1 VPERRE
7 MFPTNILLAVDGSPG
22 SEHAAQTATNLSRDL
37 GSELRVVL
45 VGARAMDPG
54 SLAAVPLLGAEPG
67 PWTRERPERDAH
79 QRLEG
84 QVEKIRASGGE
95 VSKTYVEF
103 GRPDAEIVRL
113 AEDIDAGLIVVG
125 SRGFGPLRR
134 AVMGGVSRSVV
145 RHAHCPVLVV
155 RGGRSLGPILVCID
169 GSRGATEAARTG
181 AEISAATGAA
191 LHVVYVMRAE
201 RYRPQFGP
209 EAWEG
214 WQENLERASHDA
226 LTWVEERAD
235 LLRTET
241 GTDSAKAHLAFGEPA
256 REIVRLADEV
266 GAGMVVVGSRGLGGV
281 RRMLLG
287 SDSDTVVEHV
297 PCPVMVVRAGVTG
310 SKTER

>member
-1 VPERRE
+1 
-7 MFPTNILLAVDGSPG
+7 MFPTRILLAVDGSPC
-22 SEHAAQTATNLSRDL
+22 SEHAARLATGLARDL
-37 GSELRVVL
+37 DSELRVVL

-54 SLAAVPLLGAEPG
+54 SLAAIPLLGAEPG
-67 PWTRERPERDAH
+67 PWTRERPEQGARET
-79 QRLEG
+79 LEG
-84 QVEKIRASGGE
+84 QVEKIRAAGGE
-95 VSKTYVEF
+95 VSKTHVEF

-113 AEDIDAGLIVVG
+113 AEDLDAGLVVVG

-155 RGGRSLGPILVCID
+155 RGGRDTPGPVLVCVD
-169 GSRGATEAARTG
+169 GSKRAMQAAGVG

-214 WQENLERASHDA
+214 WQANLERATRDA
-226 LTWVEERAD
+226 RSWVEERAD
-235 LLRTET
+235 LL
-241 GTDSAKAHLAFGEPA
+241 GSKAKSSEAHLAFGEPA

-287 SDSDTVVEHV
+287 SVSEAVVEHA
-297 PCPVMVVRAGVTG
+297 PCPVMVVRAPGR
-310 SKTER
+310 KTER

>member
-1 VPERRE
+1 
-7 MFPTNILLAVDGSPG
+7 MFPTKILLAVDGSPG
-22 SEHAAQTATNLSRDL
+22 SEQAARIATKLARDL
-37 GSELRVVL
+37 DSELRVVL
-45 VGARAMDPG
+45 IGARAMDPG

-67 PWTRERPERDAH
+67 PWTRETPKQDAY

-84 QVEKIRASGGE
+84 EVEKIRAAGGE

-155 RGGRSLGPILVCID
+155 RGGQPLGPVLVCVD
-169 GSRGATEAARTG
+169 GSKGAAEAARAG

-214 WQENLERASHDA
+214 WQKNLARASRDA
-226 LTWVEERAD
+226 RSWVEEQAD
-235 LLRTET
+235 LLQT
-241 GTDSAKAHLAFGEPA
+241 GTRSVEAHLAFGEPA
-256 REIVRLADEV
+256 REVVRLAGEV
-266 GAGMVVVGSRGLGGV
+266 GAGLIVVGSRGLGGV

-287 SDSDTVVEHV
+287 SVSDSVVEHA
-297 PCPVMVVRAGVTG
+297 PCPVMVVRAPGRKTG
-310 SKTER
+310 R